1 MSRQEMRVS
10 AVSVL
15 IAGVLFFLLMG
26 SGWFAV
32 FRATGNLLPIIY
44 EMPLGGQ
51 DRLVF
56 YEAKVMPL
64 HVVRVRSGF
73 LGVKL
78 LADSRSSI
86 RKAVSL
92 TRQDQDFQVYYQ
104 ASLCQRAAS
113 GGNSPAVVYH
123 DILAL
128 GFSSDIPLS
137 VSIRKDG
144 SQIEATF
151 SLNHDNRYYYIFD
164 LPSDYQGLSYDF
176 LLDADDLLIT
186 EPAKR

>member
-1 MSRQEMRVS
+1 MSRQEMRIS
-10 AVSVL
+10 AISVL
-15 IAGVLFFLLMG
+15 VAGLLFFLLMG

-32 FRATGNLLPIIY
+32 FRATGDLLPIIY
-44 EMPLGGQ
+44 ELPLDGQ
-51 DRLVF
+51 DHLVF
-56 YEAKVMPL
+56 YEAEVMPL
-64 HVVRVRSGF
+64 HVVRVHSSI

-92 TRQDQDFQVYYQ
+92 TRLDQDYQVYYQ
-104 ASLCQRAAS
+104 ASLCQRAAPE
-113 GGNSPAVVYH
+113 GNSGAVVYR

-137 VSIRKDG
+137 VSIRKDD
-144 SQIEATF
+144 SRIEATF
-151 SLNHDNRYYYIFD
+151 SLNQGNRYYYIFD
-164 LPSDYQGLSYDF
+164 LPSDYQGLVYDF

-186 EPAKR
+186 ESVNS